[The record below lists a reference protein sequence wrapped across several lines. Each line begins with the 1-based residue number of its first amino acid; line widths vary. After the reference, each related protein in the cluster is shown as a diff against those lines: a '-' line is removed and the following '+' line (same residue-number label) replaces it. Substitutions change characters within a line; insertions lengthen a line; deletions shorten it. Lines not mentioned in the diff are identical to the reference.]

1 MTTESQVTTPDVTEI
16 PSGESAVTPE
26 IAGQDNAN
34 EAQTPEG
41 GEGTKPEPTAA
52 ERAAK
57 ALERR
62 VARLTREKYQLSA
75 QLEQT
80 RQVPQPNGEQET
92 LTPDEVER
100 RADEKARAM
109 TETQRLNDRSNQ
121 IYETGV
127 KAFKGDFDKALSEI
141 QQISPLFDAKG
152 KPVPLMQAIFET
164 DEPHKVLHYLGTN
177 LDVAEELADMSPLR
191 AARMLG
197 QIEAD
202 LAKKPEPKPSNA
214 PKPLQPVK
222 AAAAGSA
229 PDPSKDPEGWAKWR
243 NEQTHGK
250 R

>member
-1 MTTESQVTTPDVTEI
+1 MSEESQVVAPESTEI

-26 IAGQDNAN
+26 VAGQDNAG
-34 EAQTPEG
+34 EAQAPEG

-62 VARLTREKYQLSA
+62 VARLTREKYQLAA

-80 RQVPQPNGEQET
+80 RQIQQPNGEQET

-100 RADEKARAM
+100 RADEKARVM

-127 KAFKGDFDKALSEI
+127 KEYKGDFDKALSEI

-191 AARMLG
+191 AARKLG

-202 LAKKPEPKPSNA
+202 LAKKPEPKPSSA
-214 PKPLQPVK
+214 PRPIQPVK
-222 AAAAGSA
+222 SVSAGGV
-229 PDPSKDPEGWAKWR
+229 PDASKDPEAWIAWR
-243 NEQTHGK
+243 NASM
-250 R
+250 RSR